1 MKRLNPLDALKR
13 YAPILIVFVKNAL
26 KRYAPLIILLVIFA
40 SALWLRSFPARFG
53 ELQALDPFFFYR
65 MGTEAMQNN
74 WELGIDEMRYHP
86 TGVDTAQYHYL
97 LPIYLPALVYTI
109 LSTLGMNMH
118 YLNFAILWPAV
129 LGALAVA
136 VVYFLGKEMFSS
148 RKAGLFAAFFLATVP
163 AFITRTSAGFFEK
176 EPIAGVFIITSV
188 YFFVRAFRRSSWL
201 SGILAG
207 LSLATTS
214 LAWGGVQYIY
224 MLYAGFLGLVFVANG
239 LVVVLDYLF
248 SGFEGFMKTLNRY
261 MGIDMVKAYL
271 PLMLLGIFIQQP
283 LSRHIALDHI
293 SVIASLA
300 MLGILVARYGIERF
314 SLVRRDYM
322 PYVVPVILVLLFSGS
337 LIGAM
342 FSDSMASKFSAVTG
356 LLTFSKSV
364 VGTTVAENAPGNWD
378 NIASTTGTG
387 FATALVPQLSSV
399 SPYLALWIFMFLG
412 MGLLIYRFYRTRDW
426 MMLFPVIWL
435 ASGMFG
441 VFYYVRLIFLVGPP
455 AALAGGF
462 FMAWVVDRTM
472 RLKRMEKVREAGNLR
487 ERINIIS
494 VLLVV
499 FVSLVVVVNLASA
512 YTYSLNLGPSIC
524 FPRYNSDN
532 PFDVQPCITIDE
544 NGEEVLAPNQP
555 WYEAFTFLANETP
568 EGSSILSWWDFGYWF
583 QARGERPSI
592 ADGGNL
598 GGDFGR
604 TDREIARWFTDD
616 AGNWENHT
624 EWLRDER
631 DTDYILMDYTLPGK
645 YGAISKISSDGE
657 QIVGFLQFSQKGIEP
672 KGNESVYIFSN
683 GPYEIWLPLS
693 QDGNLAG
700 TPMFLVLQNGQYFQ
714 KSYINDV
721 CTRSGIIR
729 AGDESPAI
737 PGCVSISDL
746 GIYYVPPEAEH
757 TIFTDLMFMEGTGLP
772 VEKVFDNQLVKIYKV
787 SHGPGAEGEGS
798 GEEMFDLGDA
808 FISGTT

>member
-1 MKRLNPLDALKR
+1 MKRLNLRDVLKS
-13 YAPILIVFVKNAL
+13 
-26 KRYAPLIILLVIFA
+26 YAPLVILLVIFA

-65 MGTEAMQNN
+65 MGVEAMQNN
-74 WELGIDEMRYHP
+74 WELGVDEMRYHP
-86 TGVDTAQYHYL
+86 TGVETTQYHYL
-97 LPIYLPALVYTI
+97 VPIYFPAFVYTF
-109 LSTLGMNMH
+109 LTMLGMNMH
-118 YLNFAILWPAV
+118 YLHFAILWPAV
-129 LGALAVA
+129 FGALAVVA
-136 VVYFLGKEMFSS
+136 MYFLGSEIFSS

-176 EPIAGVFIITSV
+176 EPIAGLFIITSV
-188 YFFVRAFRRSSWL
+188 YFFVKAFRKSSWL
-201 SGILAG
+201 NGILAG
-207 LSLATTS
+207 LSLAFTS

-224 MLYAGFLGLVFVANG
+224 ILYGGFLGLVFLANG

-248 SGFEGFMKTLNRY
+248 SGFGGFMKTLNRY
-261 MGIDMVKAYL
+261 LSIDMVKAYL

-283 LSRHIALDHI
+283 LTRKIPLDSI
-293 SVIASLA
+293 SVIISIT
-300 MLGILVARYGIERF
+300 MLGILMTRYGIERF
-314 SLVRRDYM
+314 SLVKRDYM
-322 PYVVPVILVLLFSGS
+322 PYVVPAILVLLFSGALVGS
-337 LIGAM
+337 M
-342 FSDSMASKFSAVTG
+342 FSDSVARNFSAVTG
-356 LLTFSKSV
+356 YLTFSKSV

-387 FATALVPQLSSV
+387 FATALVPQLGSIA
-399 SPYLALWIFMFLG
+399 PYLALWVFMFLG
-412 MGLLIYRFYRTRDW
+412 TGLLLYRFYRTHDW

-435 ASGMFG
+435 ASGIFG
-441 VFYYVRLIFLVGPP
+441 VFYYVRLIYLVGPP

-462 FMAWVVDRTM
+462 FMAWVIDFIIRKANIKPSQIG
-472 RLKRMEKVREAGNLR
+472 LKDPLYQLMCL
-487 ERINIIS
+487 
-494 VLLVV
+494 LLVII
-499 FVSLVVVVNLASA
+499 FVTLVVGVNLASA

-532 PFDVQPCITIDE
+532 PFDVQPCVTIGE
-544 NGEEVLAPNQP
+544 NGEEILAPNQP
-555 WYEAFTFLANETP
+555 WYEAFTYLANETP
-568 EGSSILSWWDFGYWF
+568 QGSSILSWWDFGYWF
-583 QARGERPSI
+583 QVRGERPSI

-598 GGDFGR
+598 GGDYGR

-616 AGNWENHT
+616 VSNWGNHT
-624 EWLRDER
+624 EWLMEER
-631 DTDYILMDYTLPGK
+631 EVDYILMDYTLPGK
-645 YGAISKISSDGE
+645 YGAISKIASDGE

-672 KGNESVYIFSN
+672 RGNESVYIFSN
-683 GPYEIWLPLS
+683 GPVYSENIGAYIFYEIWLPLN

-700 TPMFLVLQNGQYFQ
+700 TPMFLIKRQDNDQYLQ

-746 GIYYVPPEAEH
+746 GIYYVPPEAEN

-787 SHGPGAEGEGS
+787 SYGEAS
-798 GEEMFDLGDA
+798 GGDSVSGDEAFDLEEA
-808 FISGTT
+808 FVSGMS